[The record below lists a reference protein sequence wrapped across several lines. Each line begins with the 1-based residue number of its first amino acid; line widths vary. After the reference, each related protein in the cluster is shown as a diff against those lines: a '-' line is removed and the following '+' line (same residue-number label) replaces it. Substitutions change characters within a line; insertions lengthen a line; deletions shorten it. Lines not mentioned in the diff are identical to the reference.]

1 MRERRRGGR
10 ARGEVR
16 RRGGGEA
23 NGRTGRVVQIGEKE
37 SERAHTHTPFCALSG
52 QTHPHMVG
60 VSVLWSC
67 DREETQRCAGLQ
79 PVLGGD
85 ITCMY

>member
-1 MRERRRGGR
+1 M
-10 ARGEVR
+10 R

-23 NGRTGRVVQIGEKE
+23 NGGTGRVVQMGEKE
-37 SERAHTHTPFCALSG
+37 SEREHTHTPFCALSG

-67 DREETQRCAGLQ
+67 DRQETRRRAGLQ

-85 ITCMY
+85 ITCMN